1 MLDIK
6 NLRENLEATKK
17 ALAKKGKDY
26 SVELEKVI
34 KLDDQKR
41 DLQTRVEILQAEANK
56 LAKGRERT
64 DRAVEIKQ
72 MLKDLEPQLVE
83 ARETLFNEL
92 AQIPNVPHESV
103 PAAEEGDQE
112 IYKWG
117 EIPQFDFEIQ
127 DHLALGESLDLIDME
142 RAARVSGA
150 RFAYLKNEL
159 VLLEFAL
166 VNYLIEKLTKKGFTP
181 MIVPDL
187 VKEEAM
193 FGTGFF
199 PADKNEIYHVN
210 PGEDDL
216 YLIGTAEVPLASYH
230 AGEILKEEDLPKKY
244 FGFSTCFRRES
255 GTYGK
260 DTRGIIR
267 VHQFDKVEM
276 FVFSRP
282 EDSWQIFEELY
293 LINREIFEELGLPY
307 HQININA
314 GELGAPNAKKID
326 TEAWFPSQN
335 CYRELTSCSNDSD
348 YQARRLN
355 TRYRSTVDGEKSTG
369 YVHTLN
375 NTALA
380 ISRTLV
386 AIMENYQSFDKAQD
400 KHYIKVPEVLQKY
413 TNFKEIKR

>member
-6 NLRENLEATKK
+6 FIRENLDKTKK
-17 ALAKKGKDY
+17 ALAKKGRDY
-26 SVELEKVI
+26 DLEKI
-34 KLDDQKR
+34 LKLDDVKR
-41 DLQTRVEILQAEANK
+41 DLQSRIEVLQAEANK
-56 LAKGRERT
+56 LAKEGQRS

-72 MLKDLEPQLVE
+72 MLKDLEPQLAE
-83 ARETLFNEL
+83 AKEALFNEL
-92 AQIPNVPHESV
+92 AQIPNLPAEDVPQ
-103 PAAEEGDQE
+103 ANEGDRE
-112 IYKWG
+112 EYKWG
-117 EIPQFDFEIQ
+117 GIPKFDFEIK

-150 RFAYLKNEL
+150 RFSYLKNEA

-166 VNYLIEKLTKKGFTP
+166 INYLIEKLAKYGFKP
-181 MIVPDL
+181 MLVPDL

-230 AGEILKEEDLPKKY
+230 AGEILSDKELPIKY
-244 FGFSTCFRRES
+244 FGFSTCFRREAGS
-255 GTYGK
+255 YGR

-267 VHQFDKVEM
+267 AHQFDKIEM
-276 FVFSRP
+276 FVYATP
-282 EDSWQIFEELY
+282 AQGWQIFEELY
-293 LINREIFEELGLPY
+293 MINREIFEELGLPY

-326 TEAWFPSQN
+326 TEVWIPSQN
-335 CYRELTSCSNDSD
+335 TYRELTSCSNDTD

-355 TRYRSTVDGEKSTG
+355 CRYKNQEGKTEL
-369 YVHTLN
+369 VHTLN
-375 NTALA
+375 DTALA
-380 ISRTLV
+380 IGRTLV
-386 AIMENYQSFDKAQD
+386 AIMENYQQADGS
-400 KHYIKVPEVLQKY
+400 IKVPEVLQKY
-413 TNFKEIKR
+413 TGFKEIRKES